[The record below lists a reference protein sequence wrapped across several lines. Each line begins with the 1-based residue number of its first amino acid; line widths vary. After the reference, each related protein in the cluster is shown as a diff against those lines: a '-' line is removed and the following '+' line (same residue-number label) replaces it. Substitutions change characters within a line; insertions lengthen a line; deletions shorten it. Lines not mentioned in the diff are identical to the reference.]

1 MGPLRVI
8 DDESKS
14 LPLIGSIQNSVGMG
28 FHGNQASFA
37 VANALGARVVHAP
50 TAFASAHGGFVGRT
64 STISDPAQ
72 FRRDVQFVINQ
83 RPGIIH
89 VGYLPKP
96 QHVDI
101 VATLLRDYK
110 GVVLLDP
117 IIGDHA
123 KGLYVS
129 EETARAIAD
138 WLVPISQIITPNRF
152 EAEVLLGAGGD
163 TMSEYAY
170 LNGLFDLGP
179 QAVVVTS
186 FEREPEKHRSKTL
199 FTNGYNYCRIF
210 GSFFPVYHAHGA
222 GDVFAAGLAAFAALG
237 GSPFAAALLST
248 ALATRAVANTTNY
261 AGGSV
266 DPIAALA
273 KWNPLGYQVEDDRAA
288 RFCERSNV
296 TVEPLKATAEESPR
310 LKFSPP
316 TNKIILG

>member
-1 MGPLRVI
+1 MGPLPVI
-8 DDESKS
+8 DAEAKS

-37 VANALGARVVHAP
+37 VANGLGARVVYAP
-50 TAFASAHGGFVGRT
+50 TSFANARGGFVGRE
-64 STISDPAQ
+64 SSVADPAQ
-72 FRRDVQFVINQ
+72 FRRDVQFLINQ

-101 VATLLRDYK
+101 VATLLHEYK

-117 IIGDHA
+117 IIGDYA

-129 EETARAIAD
+129 EETARAISD
-138 WLVPISQIITPNRF
+138 WLLPIAQIITPNRF
-152 EAEVLLGAGGD
+152 EAEVLLGTGSRD
-163 TMSEYAY
+163 LSEYGY

-179 QAVVVTS
+179 QAVIITS
-186 FEREPEKHRSKTL
+186 FEREPEKHQSKTL
-199 FTNGYNYCRIF
+199 FTNGYSYCRIF

-222 GDVFAAGLAAFAALG
+222 GDVFAAGVAAFAALG

-248 ALATRAVANTTNY
+248 ALTTRAVANTGNY

-266 DPIAALA
+266 DPVAALS
-273 KWNPLGYQVEDDRAA
+273 KWNPVGYQVEDERAV

-296 TVEPLKATAEESPR
+296 TIEALKATAEESPR
-310 LKFSPP
+310 LKFAPP
-316 TNKIILG
+316 TNKIIYG